1 MQTDRAYLPGG
12 RSGAGLRALQGEVAR
27 LLALFAD
34 AGAEWLD
41 PPALLPAD
49 VLIDLYGEDIRA
61 RAYTTTD
68 PAQGEML
75 LRPDFTVPVVQLH
88 MRDGSEPA
96 RYMYY
101 GQVWRRQAAGSAR
114 PNEYMQ
120 VGFERFDR
128 GDAAE
133 IDAEVFCLMQ
143 TALSDL
149 PVQAATGDLGILRAA
164 VNGLTTSAARRAALM
179 RHLWR
184 PARFKHLLERF
195 SAPSRP
201 TEARQSLLDAV
212 HAGRLAGLVCDAAP
226 LIGLRALEEIE
237 ARAAVLADE
246 AEQPPL
252 NASEV
257 AVLNA
262 VLSLAGMVDKIAPK
276 LDILAEKLPAL
287 GSVAV
292 QFADRAAALHA
303 AGVDTAGLPFEASF
317 GRTTLEY
324 YDGFVFGFQALNRP
338 DLPQIAQG
346 GRYDAMTAML
356 GQGQGIPA
364 IGGILRPE
372 ALLAAKGGG

>member
-1 MQTDRAYLPGG
+1 MQTDRAYLPGA
-12 RSGAGLRALQGEVAR
+12 RTGAGLQALQSEVGR
-27 LLALFAD
+27 LLALFEK
-34 AGAEWLD
+34 AGAEFLD

-61 RAYTTTD
+61 RAYTMTD

-96 RYMYY
+96 RYMYS
-101 GQVWRRQAAGSAR
+101 GQVWRRQAAGSTR
-114 PNEYMQ
+114 PNEYLQ

-128 GDAAE
+128 GDAAA

-143 TALSDL
+143 AALGDL

-164 VNGLTTSAARRAALM
+164 VQGLTTSDARRAALM
-179 RHLWR
+179 RHMWR
-184 PARFKHLLERF
+184 PARFKHLLERY
-195 SAPSRP
+195 SAPARP
-201 TEARQSLLDAV
+201 SEPRKALLEAV
-212 HAGRLAGLVCDAAP
+212 HAGRLGELVAGAAP
-226 LIGLRALEEIE
+226 LIGLRSFEDIE
-237 ARAAVLADE
+237 ARAAVLVDE
-246 AEQPPL
+246 AAQPPL
-252 NASEV
+252 DAGEV
-257 AVLNA
+257 AVLND
-262 VLSLAGMVDKIAPK
+262 VLALAGMVDEIAPK
-276 LDILAEKLPAL
+276 LDALAEKRPAL
-287 GSVAV
+287 GSVAA
-292 QFADRAAALHA
+292 QFADRAAALRK
-303 AGVDTAGLPFEASF
+303 AGVDTARLPFEASF

-346 GRYDAMTAML
+346 GRYDAMTAVL

-372 ALLAAKGGG
+372 ALLAAKGGK